1 MYLLLNC
8 YKLFFINRAF
18 HKDSFKIKTFVLFLF
33 LDKVVNCSN
42 LFFVLAILECP
53 RGNLTSVFTSLL
65 ANSIVPRRAHGFFF
79 FFFSKQKGNRFRGI
93 GKPYQAATPYSAATF
108 SRPRFFDSQAL

>member
-1 MYLLLNC
+1 MYLLLNG

-42 LFFVLAILECP
+42 FFLSLPSWNV
-53 RGNLTSVFTSLL
+53 RGET
-65 ANSIVPRRAHGFFF
+65 
-79 FFFSKQKGNRFRGI
+79 
-93 GKPYQAATPYSAATF
+93 
-108 SRPRFFDSQAL
+108 SQACLLHC